1 MRSPI
6 LATPRT
12 PRVNLM
18 PRAEIERRRRAA
30 LVRTWAWVLVA
41 ALAAVAVTAGAAF
54 VVKMAADQRLA
65 VEQARTAELL
75 TELAALT
82 EVSSALTATSEL
94 GAFRADAMGTDIL
107 WRDTVSGLAGALPA
121 GVSITGFDV
130 VVGAAPLVA
139 AETDDA
145 AAADT
150 ANDDVA
156 HGAAASGLT
165 GTLTLAS
172 ATPLDMASTIRG
184 LRDVAGVRAVDG
196 RDVTSTDNDGAT
208 VYTYLLDLDL
218 DQSIYSGRY
227 AAGETE

>member
-1 MRSPI
+1 MRAPI

-54 VVKMAADQRLA
+54 VVKLAADQRLA
-65 VEQARTAELL
+65 VEQTRTAELL

-82 EVSSALTATSEL
+82 EVSSALTSVGEL
-94 GAFRADAMGTDIL
+94 GAFRVDAMGTDIL

-130 VVGAAPLVA
+130 VVGAAPVVA
-139 AETDDA
+139 ADTDSDV
-145 AAADT
+145 AADT
-150 ANDDVA
+150 AVA
-156 HGAAASGLT
+156 SAAANGLT
-165 GTLTLAS
+165 GTLTLTS
-172 ATPLDMASTIRG
+172 ATPLDMAGTIRS
-184 LRDVAGVRAVDG
+184 LRDVAGVQAVDG
-196 RDVTSTDNDGAT
+196 RDVTSTDSDGAT
-208 VYTYLLDLDL
+208 AYTYLLELDL

>member
-1 MRSPI
+1 MRAPI

-54 VVKMAADQRLA
+54 VVKLAADQRLA
-65 VEQARTAELL
+65 LEQARTAELL

-82 EVSSALTATSEL
+82 EVSSALTSVGEL

-130 VVGAAPLVA
+130 VVGAAPVVA
-139 AETDDA
+139 ADTDSDV
-145 AAADT
+145 AADT
-150 ANDDVA
+150 AVA
-156 HGAAASGLT
+156 SAAASGLT
-165 GTLTLAS
+165 GTLTLTS
-172 ATPLDMASTIRG
+172 ATPLDMAGTIRG
-184 LRDVAGVRAVDG
+184 LRDVAGVKAVDG
-196 RDVTSTDNDGAT
+196 RDVTSTDTDGAT
-208 VYTYLLDLDL
+208 VYTYLLELDL